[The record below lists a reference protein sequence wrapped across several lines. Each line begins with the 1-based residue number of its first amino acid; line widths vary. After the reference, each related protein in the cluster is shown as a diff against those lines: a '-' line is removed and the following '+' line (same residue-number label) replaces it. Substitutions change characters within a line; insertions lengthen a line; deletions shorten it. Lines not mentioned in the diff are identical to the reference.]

1 VSLLA
6 RGSLVSNRP
15 GTIAIRRWS
24 ALLCVAIAMSLPS
37 VAAAS
42 PSKEFDD
49 ARAVFRTGRYKDAIP
64 KLTGLLYPQ
73 SRLSESGELAEAH
86 LLLGVAYFETG
97 DRGSADREIE
107 AALAL
112 DPSLE
117 ISTATFSRGAV
128 RFFEE
133 KRGELDRKGREE
145 ATRLERSRRQQLKK
159 RIVETAFVLEKRNY
173 LINFVPFGAGQFQNG
188 ERNKAIFFAVSE
200 GALGTVSLSLFAYQ
214 LLRYSNGRVP
224 VDEVDATR
232 NLQIAQITS
241 GALFFGFMAWGII
254 DSLAHYGHTVRREF
268 DPATLDLIDE
278 YLDETLPERGR
289 PGRTPARPSP
299 TSSLHLFPTLA
310 PDGVGLGLSWEF

>member
-1 VSLLA
+1 VV
-6 RGSLVSNRP
+6 GLVSHVP
-15 GTIAIRRWS
+15 A
-24 ALLCVAIAMSLPS
+24 
-37 VAAAS
+37 AAAS

-73 SRLSESGELAEAH
+73 SRLSESTELAEAH
-86 LLLGVAYFETG
+86 LLLGVAYYETG
-97 DRGSADREIE
+97 DRGAADRELE

-112 DPSLE
+112 DPTLE

-128 RFFEE
+128 AFFEE

-145 ATRLERSRRQQLKK
+145 EARLERARRQQLKK
-159 RIVETAFVLEKRNY
+159 RITESAFVLEKRNY

-188 ERNKAIFFAVSE
+188 ERGKAIFFAVTE
-200 GALGTVSLSLFAYQ
+200 GSLGTVSLGLFAYQ

-224 VDEVDATR
+224 VEEVEATR

-254 DSLAHYGHTVRREF
+254 DSLAHYEHTVRREL
-268 DPATLDLIDE
+268 DPATLHIIDE
-278 YLDETLPERGR
+278 YLDETLPGARGTRR
-289 PGRTPARPSP
+289 PPPPPRPAPRPP
-299 TSSLHLFPTLA
+299 KSSLRLAPTLA
-310 PDGVGLGLSWEF
+310 PDSAGVSVTWEF

>member
-1 VSLLA
+1 M
-6 RGSLVSNRP
+6 RHP
-15 GTIAIRRWS
+15 S
-24 ALLCVAIAMSLPS
+24 ALLLAVLVFASLSPG
-37 VAAAS
+37 AAAS

-49 ARAVFRTGRYKDAIP
+49 ARAVFRSGRYKDAIP

-97 DRGSADREIE
+97 DRLAADREIE

-112 DPSLE
+112 DPTLE

-133 KRGELDRKGREE
+133 RRGELDRKGREE
-145 ATRLERSRRQQLKK
+145 SARLERSRRQQLKK
-159 RIVETAFVLEKRNY
+159 RIVESAFVLEKRNY

-188 ERNKAIFFAVSE
+188 ERNKAIFFAVTE

-214 LLRYSNGRVP
+214 LLRYSDGRVP

-254 DSLAHYGHTVRREF
+254 DSLAHYEHTVRREL

-278 YLDETLPERGR
+278 YLDETLPGTRGR
-289 PGRTPARPSP
+289 PDRPARPEPRRSP
-299 TSSLHLFPTLA
+299 SSSLRVFPTLA
-310 PDGVGLGLSWEF
+310 PDGAGLGMSWEF

>member
-1 VSLLA
+1 MV
-6 RGSLVSNRP
+6 GLVSHVP
-15 GTIAIRRWS
+15 A
-24 ALLCVAIAMSLPS
+24 
-37 VAAAS
+37 AAAS

-73 SRLSESGELAEAH
+73 SRLSESTELAEAH
-86 LLLGVAYFETG
+86 LLLGVAYYETG
-97 DRGSADREIE
+97 DRGAADRELE

-112 DPSLE
+112 DPTLE

-128 RFFEE
+128 AFFEE

-145 ATRLERSRRQQLKK
+145 EARLERARRQQLKK
-159 RIVETAFVLEKRNY
+159 RITESAFVLEKRNY

-188 ERNKAIFFAVSE
+188 ERGKAIFFAVTE
-200 GALGTVSLSLFAYQ
+200 GSLGTVSLGLFAYQ

-224 VDEVDATR
+224 VEEVEATR

-254 DSLAHYGHTVRREF
+254 DSLAHYEHTVRREL
-268 DPATLDLIDE
+268 DPATLHIIDE
-278 YLDETLPERGR
+278 YLDETLPGARGTRR
-289 PGRTPARPSP
+289 PPPPPRPAPRPP
-299 TSSLHLFPTLA
+299 KSSLRLAPTLA
-310 PDGVGLGLSWEF
+310 PDSAGVSVTWEF